1 MVRTFGD
8 GHRDPWLPL
17 DEDCPVCGEPLE
29 ASPKVIEVF
38 GKVGRKVPVRCSDPE
53 CRYRGDRPA
62 EDVGL

>member
-17 DEDCPVCGEPLE
+17 DEECPVCGESLE
-29 ASPKVIEVF
+29 ARPKVIEVF
-38 GKVGRKVPVRCSDPE
+38 GAAGRKVSARCSDPE

-62 EDVGL
+62 EDAGL